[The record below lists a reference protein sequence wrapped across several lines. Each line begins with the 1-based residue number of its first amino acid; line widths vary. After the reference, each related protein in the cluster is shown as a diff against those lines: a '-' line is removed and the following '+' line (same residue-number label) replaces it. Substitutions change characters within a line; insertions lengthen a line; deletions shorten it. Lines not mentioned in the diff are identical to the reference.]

1 MENRHVFR
9 AVLLAVAIVGAL
21 TAAGFYGYNLGVAR
35 GLAESPAAFAAP
47 AAAGGAPIFVYPRPW
62 GYGFGFFPFFPLL
75 FIFFWIFVARA
86 LFWRGGRWR
95 RGYGYYG
102 SGVPPMFDEWHRRA
116 HAQERP
122 DAPPPAPRTV

>member
-35 GLAESPAAFAAP
+35 SIAESPAAVAAP
-47 AAAGGAPIFVYPRPW
+47 AAGAPIVVYTRPY
-62 GYGFGFFPFFPLL
+62 GFGFGFFPFFPLL
-75 FIFFWIFVARA
+75 FIFFWVFVAHA
-86 LFWRGGRWR
+86 LFLRGPRWGRGC
-95 RGYGYYG
+95 GYGYYG
-102 SGVPPMFDEWHRRA
+102 GGVPPAFDEWHRRA

-122 DAPPPAPRTV
+122 DASPSAPRTV

>member
-9 AVLLAVAIVGAL
+9 AVLIVVAIVGAL

-35 GLAESPAAFAAP
+35 SIAESPAVAAP
-47 AAAGGAPIFVYPRPW
+47 AAGAPIIVYPRPW
-62 GYGFGFFPFFPLL
+62 GVGFGFFPFFPLL

-86 LFWRGGRWR
+86 LFWRGARWGRGC
-95 RGYGYYG
+95 GYGYYG
-102 SGVPPMFDEWHRRA
+102 GGVPPAFDEWHRRA
-116 HAQERP
+116 HGQERP